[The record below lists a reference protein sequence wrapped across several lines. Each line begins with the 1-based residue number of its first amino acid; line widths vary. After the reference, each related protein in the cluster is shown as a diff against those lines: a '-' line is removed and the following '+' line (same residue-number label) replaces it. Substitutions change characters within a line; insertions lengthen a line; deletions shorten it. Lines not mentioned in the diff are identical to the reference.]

1 MTPENGKEKKDFDAE
16 AAGMKRYRNGEIWEF
31 EDDMGVSDGDGTG
44 VLLGLDGGT
53 TSTVC
58 ICMPMI
64 PFSHSQL
71 QSLPILARA
80 VAGCSNH
87 NSVGDV
93 SLITSS
99 TEIAARETIEQVMAD
114 ALSKCGSKRSLVQA
128 VCLAVSGVNH
138 PTDQQRILGW
148 LRDIF
153 PSHVRLYV
161 RNDAVAALASGT
173 MGKLH
178 GCVLIAGTGSI
189 AYGFTEDGKEARAA
203 GAGPVLGDWGSGYGI
218 AAQALTAVV
227 RAHDG
232 RGPSTMLTSSILQT
246 LGLSSAEELI
256 GWTYADPS
264 WARIAALVPVVVT
277 CAEAGD
283 EVANKI
289 LLDSVQELA
298 SSVKAVVERLGLC
311 GQVIPLHSLLHL
323 ANYVKLNGNKHVA
336 VFPFPFGTHVVP
348 LLNLVLKLSQAAPN
362 CSFSFIG
369 TEKSN
374 AVRFL
379 KPHIPTNIKPYC
391 ISDGIPEGHPL
402 ANHPIEKLSFSLKMG
417 SGNLHKGL
425 VLGVGVVGARRG
437 FHGVGVAEVR
447 RHSRGCS
454 RLRLHDGKSA
464 FPLVMVGGVL
474 EANRRRWDIG
484 KEVMNC
490 ISKYFSGVIPI
501 RPKVEPAVGAAWLA
515 WNFLMKECH
524 KG

>member
-1 MTPENGKEKKDFDAE
+1 MAFSLSSDFEIEKMTPENGKEKKDFDAE

-87 NSVGDV
+87 NSVG
-93 SLITSS
+93 
-99 TEIAARETIEQVMAD
+99 EIAARETIEQVMAD

-311 GQVIPLHSLLHL
+311 GQ
-323 ANYVKLNGNKHVA
+323 
-336 VFPFPFGTHVVP
+336 
-348 LLNLVLKLSQAAPN
+348 
-362 CSFSFIG
+362 
-369 TEKSN
+369 
-374 AVRFL
+374 
-379 KPHIPTNIKPYC
+379 
-391 ISDGIPEGHPL
+391 
-402 ANHPIEKLSFSLKMG
+402 
-417 SGNLHKGL
+417 
-425 VLGVGVVGARRG
+425 
-437 FHGVGVAEVR
+437 
-447 RHSRGCS
+447 
-454 RLRLHDGKSA
+454 DGKSA